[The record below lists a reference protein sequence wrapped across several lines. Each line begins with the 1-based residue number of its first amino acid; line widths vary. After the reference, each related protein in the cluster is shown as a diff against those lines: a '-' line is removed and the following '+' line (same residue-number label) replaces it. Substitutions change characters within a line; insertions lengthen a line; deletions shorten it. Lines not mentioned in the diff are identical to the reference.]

1 MSNFIRPGGRADD
14 ELRATTITR
23 NFTNQ
28 TPGSV
33 LISTG
38 DTKVL
43 CTSRIQ
49 HEVPDFL
56 KNKKQ
61 GWVHA
66 EYNMLPGSTN
76 TRKARTRDARGLEIE
91 RLIARA
97 LRGSVDMKKMADF
110 TIMVDCD
117 VLQADGGTRTASVTG
132 GFIAMF
138 EAAARMVKEG
148 LVKENPVSYFLAAT
162 SVGIVDGRILLD
174 LCYEED
180 FLAATD
186 LNLVMTDSGGI
197 VEIQGTAEE
206 GVFSPDQLAGMV
218 EVGSK
223 GVRELLDL
231 QKKTLGLG

>member
-1 MSNFIRPGGRADD
+1 MNDFFRPGGRADD
-14 ELRATTITR
+14 ELRKTGVIR

-38 DTKVL
+38 NTKVL

-56 KNKKQ
+56 KHKKQ

-76 TRKARTRDARGLEIE
+76 TRKTRDRDARGLEIE

-97 LRGSVDMKKMADF
+97 LRGSVDMSKMAGF

-132 GFIAMF
+132 GFIAMY
-138 EAAARMVKEG
+138 EAARRMVEEG
-148 LVKENPVSYFLAAT
+148 LVKENPVSHFLAAT
-162 SVGIVDGRILLD
+162 SIGLVDGRILLD

-180 FLAATD
+180 YLAATD
-186 LNLVMTDSGGI
+186 LNLVMTEFGGL

-206 GVFSPDQLAGMV
+206 GAFSPAQLAGMV

-223 GVRELLDL
+223 GVKELIEI
-231 QKKTLGLG
+231 QKKALGLD